1 MVTTGE
7 NLVVIIPK
15 NMIKKAKHIDT
26 KTCQNKKKQQY
37 IRNKEQQIY
46 KISRKQLT
54 KWHQ

>member
-7 NLVVIIPK
+7 NLVVIIPN

-26 KTCQNKKKQQY
+26 ETCQSKKKQQY